1 MGIHYVSS
9 SFDLLNWNG
18 SDSVK
23 IIQSFTIND
32 SIGYPVLFNG
42 SSDIVFE
49 GSSTGSPYIITI
61 DQLSSGSKKPVWNGL
76 VIWDS
81 NTTAMIQFRY
91 LQLNIQNCSF
101 NTSFAKSS
109 SGFLFLF
116 L

>member
-1 MGIHYVSS
+1 MGIHYVGS
-9 SFDLLNWNG
+9 SFDLLNWNR

-23 IIQSFTIND
+23 IIQSFTITD
-32 SIGYPVLFNG
+32 SNGYPVLFIG

-61 DQLSSGSKKPVWNGL
+61 DLLSSENTIWNGL
-76 VIWDS
+76 VKWDS